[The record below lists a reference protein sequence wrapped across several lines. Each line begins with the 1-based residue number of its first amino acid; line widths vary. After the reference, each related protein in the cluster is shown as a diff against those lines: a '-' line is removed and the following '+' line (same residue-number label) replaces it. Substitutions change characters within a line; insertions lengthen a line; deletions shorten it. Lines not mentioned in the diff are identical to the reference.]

1 MQFSVSDA
9 CKKTYPQAAMG
20 VLVVDNILNIRQSDD
35 LNREKEKLVILL
47 CEQYRSREEIKA
59 DLTLQAYAD
68 YYKIFKKNYH
78 VFFQLESVAVKGKP
92 IPNVN
97 ALVEAMF
104 MAELQHGLLTAG
116 HDGNLV
122 TGDVVLD
129 CATGTE
135 RYMTLSGEEKTLKA
149 KDMYVRDGEG
159 VLSSIIYGPDQR
171 TRINMG
177 TCKALFTVYAP
188 AGIQPEKIT
197 VHMQA
202 IYDWIRLFSPSLK
215 IEKMHVHAFS

>member
-9 CKKTYPQAAMG
+9 CKKIYPRAAMG
-20 VLVVDNILNIRQSDD
+20 VLVVDTIVNIRRSDD
-35 LNREKEKLVILL
+35 LKREKEKLALL
-47 CEQYRSREEIKA
+47 LRKQYRSREEIKA
-59 DLTLQAYAD
+59 DETLQAYAD
-68 YYKIFKKNYH
+68 YYKTFKKNYH

-116 HDGNLV
+116 HDGDLIA
-122 TGDVVLD
+122 GDVVLD

-171 TRINMG
+171 TRINMDSR
-177 TCKALFTVYAP
+177 KALFTVYAP

-202 IYDWIRLFSPSLK
+202 ICDWIRLFSPSLK
-215 IEKMHVHAFS
+215 IEKMHVYAFS